1 MLEQPIDG
9 VANLPAYHP
18 AVYDDGGE
26 SEPTATQATVDAEES
41 KEKQPRFRSDHGFT
55 AIVIWG
61 CIAIYLATLLF
72 NIPGIRNQIPWEI
85 LSPDITS
92 LFVFGASG
100 SIPIFQLGRWW
111 TILSAGWL
119 HGNVLH
125 IAFNLVWVR
134 ELAPPVGHG
143 FGAGRLVIIYTVST
157 AIAALLSSSV
167 GKFLP
172 ETFSVLRGA
181 EITVG
186 ASGAIFGLL
195 GALVS
200 YGQVTQNDA
209 LKKQAFSYVIAMFI
223 FGFLMPNV
231 DNWGHLGGFLGGYFI
246 TQLPGIRPQTPEGKS
261 QRILAIV
268 CLVLI
273 ALSLLTSVFHALYLL
288 QPVQG

>member
-9 VANLPAYHP
+9 VERFPAYHP

-26 SEPTATQATVDAEES
+26 PEPTAAQSTVESEEPE
-41 KEKQPRFRSDHGFT
+41 EKQPRFSSDSGFT
-55 AIVIWG
+55 TIVIWG
-61 CIAIYLATLLF
+61 CITIYIATLLF
-72 NIPGIRNQIPWEI
+72 NLSGIRNNIPWEI

-111 TILSAGWL
+111 TVLSAGWL
-119 HGNVLH
+119 HGNLLH
-125 IAFNLVWVR
+125 IAFNLIWVR
-134 ELAPPVGHG
+134 ELAPPVGHV
-143 FGAGRLVIIYTVST
+143 FGAGRLAIIYTVST
-157 AIAALLSSSV
+157 AIAALLSSLM

-172 ETFSVLRGA
+172 ETFSFLRGA
-181 EITVG
+181 DITVG

-200 YGQVTQNDA
+200 YGQVTKNDA
-209 LKKQAFSYVIAMFI
+209 LRKQAFSYVVAMFV

-231 DNWGHLGGFLGGYFI
+231 DNWGHLGGFLGGYL
-246 TQLPGIRPQTPEGKS
+246 TTKLPGIRPQTPEGRP

-268 CLVLI
+268 CLALI
-273 ALSLLTSVFHALYLL
+273 ALSLGASVFHALYLL
-288 QPVQG
+288 K